1 VSYGIGTDSEVGRL
15 RAVLVHRPGPELKR
29 VTPKT
34 RVRLGFD
41 CLPWVARAQ
50 REHDALTDVLRER
63 GTEVLYIT
71 GLLQDV
77 LEYGTARAKAI
88 TDVLAC
94 SDLGDDLG
102 RTVRA
107 HLESLAPADLAWS
120 LIAGLTTDELRSGR
134 GLVYELLDPHDFVI
148 EPLPHLVFSRDS
160 SVWVGDQA
168 IVSSLPGQRRR
179 EGELMS
185 VIYAHHPRFAELRP
199 HYVAGHGLDGG
210 DVLLLAPGVVAAGI
224 GPLTTAASVEQL
236 ARHLFSEGVAHT
248 MLAVPMSHRGLGSS
262 HLSQLC
268 TVAGSGIVIM
278 VPALAFTLTALTITS
293 RLGELRISRPWPF
306 LEAAASAL
314 GIARLEVID
323 TGLDVHAGSSGQ
335 WDDGGNALAIG
346 QQVMVCDERNVETNA
361 RLAAAGFEVV
371 TVPVSELGGVRG
383 GPRCMCSP
391 VHRDPD
397 VSRDQ
402 QQASRSE
409 QPVNVPQA
417 RPDSV
422 DGRAVPEPAGPPSGP
437 ARRVEE
443 LTPLR

>member
-1 VSYGIGTDSEVGRL
+1 VSYGVGTDSEVGRL

-34 RVRLGFD
+34 RERLGFD

-50 REHDALTDVLRER
+50 REHDTLTEVLRQR

-77 LEYGTARAKAI
+77 LEYSAARTDAI
-88 TDVLAC
+88 TGVLGC
-94 SDLGDDLG
+94 TDLGEDLG
-102 RTVRA
+102 GTVRS
-107 HLESLAPADLAWS
+107 HLESLAPEDLAWT
-120 LIAGLTTDELRSGR
+120 LIAGLTTDELKSGC
-134 GLVYELLDPHDFVI
+134 GLVYELLEPHDFVI
-148 EPLPHLVFSRDS
+148 EPLPNLVFSRDS

-179 EGELMS
+179 ESGLMS
-185 VIYAHHPRFAELRP
+185 VIYGHHPRFAELRP

-210 DVLLLAPGVVAAGI
+210 DVLLLAPGVVAAGV

-236 ARHLFSEGVAHT
+236 ARHLFDEGVAHT
-248 MLAVPMSHRGLGSS
+248 VLAVPMCQRGHDSS

-268 TVAGSGIVIM
+268 TVVDTGVVIM

-293 RLGELRISRPWPF
+293 KLGELRISRPWPF

-314 GIARLEVID
+314 EIAKLTVID
-323 TGLDVHAGSSGQ
+323 TGLDVHANSSGQ

-346 QQVMVCDERNVETNA
+346 QRVMVCDERNAETNA
-361 RLAAAGFEVV
+361 RLMAAGFEVV
-371 TVPVSELGGVRG
+371 TVPVGELGGVRG

-402 QQASRSE
+402 EQASRGE

-417 RPDSV
+417 RSDVIDSS
-422 DGRAVPEPAGPPSGP
+422 AVPEPAGPPSAP